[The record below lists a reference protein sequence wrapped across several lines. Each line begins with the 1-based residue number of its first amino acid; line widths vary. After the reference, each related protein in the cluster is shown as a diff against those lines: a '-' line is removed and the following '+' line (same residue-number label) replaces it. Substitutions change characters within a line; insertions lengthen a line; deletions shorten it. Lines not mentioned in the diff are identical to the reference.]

1 MAYKNTRR
9 EDYDDQFYHVY
20 NRGINKMEIFLDED
34 DYTYFE
40 KLLARGLSKDKI
52 HDKFSRTYS
61 NFAENVEIHTY
72 CLMPN
77 HYHFLFHQKE
87 VGDIEKF
94 MRSVNIAYSMYF
106 NRKYKRRGTLFES
119 RYKAVLIHNDVQ
131 LAHVSRYIHLNPI
144 GYRVWDHSSYS
155 DFVYEPREWVTTD
168 FILGMFPSKK
178 AYLDYVDDYE
188 DVKRANDKFHREIG
202 DM

>member
-34 DYTYFE
+34 DYSYFE
-40 KLLARGLSKDKI
+40 KLLARGLAKEKAYDQ
-52 HDKFSRTYS
+52 FSRQYS
-61 NFAENVEIHTY
+61 NFANHVEVHTY
-72 CLMPN
+72 CLMSN
-77 HYHFLFHQKE
+77 HFHFLFRQKNA
-87 VGDIEKF
+87 GDVEKF
-94 MRSVNIAYSMYF
+94 MRSVNVAYSMYF
-106 NRKYKRRGTLFES
+106 NKKYQRRGTLFES
-119 RYKAVLIHNDVQ
+119 RYKAVLVKDDAG
-131 LAHVSRYIHLNPI
+131 LTHVSRYIHLNPI

-155 DFVYEPREWVTTD
+155 DFLYEPREWVTTD

-178 AYLDYVDDYE
+178 AYFDYVDDYE
-188 DVKRANDKFHREIG
+188 DVKRMNDKFKREIG